1 MNIAPFTLGEI
12 IKATGGSLF
21 SGEEGLSVE
30 GVSTDSR
37 YIAEDNLFIAIKGD
51 RFDGHD
57 FIPTVLEKGVPAI
70 VISEKACLERIGL
83 TDSVGVVIVPDTI
96 KAYQSIARFHRR
108 RFQIPV
114 VGITGTNGKSTT
126 KEMTAAILSRRYRTV
141 RNEGNYN
148 NHIGVPRTLLSLSEG
163 DEILITEMGMNA
175 PGEIATLCGIAEPT
189 IGVVTNVSMGHLEG
203 LGSIEAVRK
212 AKGELVRYLDGRGGT
227 AILNAD
233 DKNAISL
240 AEGFKGKV
248 ITFGIKEKGDI
259 KAEDISSVGG
269 RYSFTLKVGEESI
282 GVGLKSIGYHDIY
295 NALAAASVGVALGIG
310 LDEIGKGLADYTP
323 LAMRMEVINIGG
335 VEIINDAYNAN
346 PASMDMAI
354 ATLNGINSRGRK
366 VLVAGDMLEL
376 GSESINAH
384 MDLGRKVASS
394 MGIDRFCTYGKLAAI
409 AAESAIDSGM
419 EADLVISSNSHKD
432 IVAFLDGYLR
442 EGDILLVKGS
452 RGNRLEE
459 VIRGLSDIRG
469 DK

>member
-1 MNIAPFTLGEI
+1 MNRAPFTLGEI
-12 IKATGGSLF
+12 VKATGGSLL

-37 YIAEDNLFIAIKGD
+37 YIVEDNLFIAIKGD
-51 RFDGHD
+51 RFDGHA
-57 FIPTVLEKGVPAI
+57 FISTAIERGAPAI
-70 VISEKACLERIGL
+70 VISEKIYPG
-83 TDSVGVVIVPDTI
+83 TIPSIDSIGVVLVPDTI

-114 VGITGTNGKSTT
+114 VAITGTNGKSTT
-126 KEMTAAILSRRYRTV
+126 KEMTASILSRRYRTV

-148 NHIGVPRTLLSLSEG
+148 NHIGVPMTLLSLSEG
-163 DEILITEMGMNA
+163 DQVLVTEMGMNA

-203 LGSIEAVRK
+203 LGSIGAIRK
-212 AKGELVRYLDGRGGT
+212 TKGELIHYLDGRGM

-233 DKNAISL
+233 DKNVISM
-240 AEGFKGKV
+240 AEGFEGRV
-248 ITFGIKEKGDI
+248 VTFGIKEKGDI
-259 KAEDISSVGG
+259 KAEDIRSLGG

-295 NALAAASVGVALGIG
+295 NALAAASVGAALGIG
-310 LDEIGKGLADYTP
+310 LDEIGQGLAYCTH

-335 VEIINDAYNAN
+335 VEVINDAYNAN
-346 PASMDMAI
+346 PASMNMAI
-354 ATLNGINSRGRK
+354 DTLQDINSKGKK
-366 VLVAGDMLEL
+366 VLVVGDMLEL
-376 GSESINAH
+376 GGEAVNAH
-384 MDLGRKVASS
+384 REIGKRVAVSK
-394 MGIDRFCTYGKLAAI
+394 GIDRFYTYGKLAALV
-409 AAESAIDSGM
+409 AESAIDSGM

-432 IVAFLDGYLR
+432 IVSSLDSYLK

-459 VIRGLSDIRG
+459 IIRGLSEIRG